1 MKTNTL
7 ISILVTALV
16 CAFGF
21 SVHASLIF
29 TEEYPTTYGEATALG
44 SNQTTGGYNTKWPTG
59 NGTGSGSA
67 ISTSAAALSY
77 GPLQAISGSASLGFR
92 ATTAGSRDTAATYAT
107 QSGDGNAVYC
117 SFLINVTAATPT
129 ARTLMGLR
137 NSTGS
142 GTLAVSLALTGGRQ
156 LTLSK
161 SGTLAGTDPTVLNVG
176 QTYLVVF
183 AYKFINGS
191 GTDQVAMWV
200 NPTTGGADENT
211 ASVTPITGATGSDQN
226 SLLSLRLPSAAD
238 VSGPLYLDEIR
249 IGTTWVDV
257 TPSGGPVVGQKLGF
271 TTQPAS
277 AAPGATMNPVVVQV
291 QNIGGAAAASNGVP
305 VTLTLTSGSGILSG
319 TLTQNTDANGQ
330 AIFSDLSIDTA
341 GSGKQLTATA
351 SGIGAGLTA
360 AVSANFTIV
369 APVVGTKLGFS
380 AQPVNGVI
388 NTTLNTIVVQI
399 QEPGGAAVASNGVPI
414 TLTLTSGIGFVS
426 GTLTQNTDNTGKAT
440 FNGLSIDTDGVGKEF
455 TASASGSGAG
465 LADAVSNPFTITLT
479 PVGAKLGFTTQPSSA
494 AVNATM
500 NSIVVQIR
508 DLNSAAVASN
518 GVPVTLTLTLGS
530 GVVSGTTTQ
539 NTDVDGKA
547 TFSDLSINTAGL
559 AKQFTASASGS
570 GAGLASAPSSIFAI
584 TVPTVT
590 SPPVITQAVMS
601 VSGFILRGTN
611 GAPSGEYR
619 VLNGTNA
626 NQPMAQW
633 TSVLTNT
640 FNAGGNFDCT
650 NSVVPA
656 TSQGFYRL
664 VTSGSALPDFGHY
677 GYGTVGSGVTGG
689 AAGATVV
696 VSNYVQ
702 LGDAISNTAPLTIEV
717 VGTIYM
723 RTNGNFYVRANKTL
737 IGQGTNATLIGDL
750 GIFGSLGSGIGASN
764 VIVRNLTISNP
775 DAFGED
781 DGITIKFGAHHI
793 WVDHCTFV
801 DCADGNLDITRESD
815 FVTVSWCKFFYTAPN
830 GHENVNLIGGND
842 DDTSDLGKLHV
853 TFHHNWWGALAK
865 ERMPSVRFGRVH
877 VYNNYFNSPGNNYCT
892 RARLFSE
899 VLVENNYYDNV
910 FNPWELATSNGNLN
924 GKLRASGN
932 ITNNCIFS
940 TTHYSANLPNGG
952 VVLLVPGTD
961 TMSSGV
967 NELGQIPF
975 PYVYTLDPALS
986 VPTLVQTHAGAGAG
1000 PFAP

>member
-1 MKTNTL
+1 MKNQIPSAFL
-7 ISILVTALV
+7 VILFLV
-16 CAFGF
+16 GFGF
-21 SVHASLIF
+21 SAPGALLF
-29 TEEYPTTYGEATALG
+29 TEEYPTTYGDGTALG
-44 SNQTTGGYNTKWPTG
+44 NNQTVGGYSTKWPNGNSTGTG
-59 NGTGSGSA
+59 NP
-67 ISTSAAALSY
+67 ICTSAGALSY
-77 GPLQAISGSASLGFR
+77 APLAPISGNASYGFR
-92 ATTAGSRDTAATYAT
+92 CATGGSRDQALGFPQ
-107 QSGDGNAVYC
+107 QSGNGNSVYL
-117 SFLINVTAATPT
+117 SFLIQVTAATPT
-129 ARTLMGLR
+129 ERILIGFR
-137 NSTGS
+137 NSTGG
-142 GTLAVSLALTGGRQ
+142 GTLLPAVGINAARELVLF
-156 LTLSK
+156 K
-161 SGTLAGTDPTVLNVG
+161 SGTAATPTTAALTQN
-176 QTYLVVF
+176 QTYLVVMR
-183 AYKFINGS
+183 YKFLA
-191 GTDQVAMWV
+191 TADECAMWL
-200 NPTTGGADENT
+200 NPATGGADE
-211 ASVTPITGATGSDQN
+211 ASAVVTPILTTSGSDQ
-226 SLLSLRLPSAAD
+226 SGLLSLRIESDAD
-238 VSGPLYLDEIR
+238 ASGPLYLDEIR
-249 IGTTWVDV
+249 VGTTWADV
-257 TPSGGPVVGQKLGF
+257 TPLGGPVVGQKLGF
-271 TTQPAS
+271 TTQPAN
-277 AAPGATMNPVVVQV
+277 AAPGATLNPVVVQV
-291 QNIGGAAAASNGVP
+291 QNIGGVAAASNGVP

-330 AIFSDLSIDTA
+330 AIFNDLSIDTA
-341 GSGKQLTATA
+341 GGGKQLTATA

-360 AVSANFTIV
+360 ATSANFSIV
-369 APVVGTKLGFS
+369 APVIGTKLGFT

-414 TLTLTSGIGFVS
+414 TLTLTSGSGNVS

-440 FNGLSIDTDGVGKEF
+440 FNGLSIDADGTGKEF

-479 PVGAKLGFTTQPSSA
+479 PVGTKLGFTTQPSAA

-500 NSIVVQIR
+500 NTIVVQIQ
-508 DLNSAAVASN
+508 DANSAAVASN
-518 GVPVTLTLTLGS
+518 GVPITLTLTLGS
-530 GVVSGTTTQ
+530 GVLSGTTTQ
-539 NTDVDGKA
+539 NTDGDGKA
-547 TFSDLSINTAGL
+547 TFSDLSINAAGL
-559 AKQFTASASGS
+559 AKQFTASASGIGS
-570 GAGLASAPSSIFAI
+570 GLASAPSSIFAI
-584 TVPTVT
+584 TTPTVT

-626 NQPMAQW
+626 NQPLAQW

-640 FNAGGNFDCT
+640 FNDGGNFDCT
-650 NSVVPA
+650 NSVGPA

-677 GYGTVGSGVTGG
+677 GYATVGGGVTGG
-689 AAGATVV
+689 AAGASVV
-696 VSNYVQ
+696 VSNFTQ

-723 RTNGNFYVRANKTL
+723 RTNGNFYLRANKTL

-750 GIFGSLGSGIGASN
+750 GIFGSSGSSIGASN
-764 VIVRNLTISNP
+764 IIIRNLTISNP
-775 DAFGED
+775 DGFGED

-842 DDTSDLGKLHV
+842 DDTADLGKLHV
-853 TFHHNWWGALAK
+853 TFHHNWWGPLCQ

-877 VYNNYFNSPGNNYCT
+877 VFNNYFNSPGNNYCT

-910 FNPWELATSNGNLN
+910 FNPWELATSTGNLD

-932 ITNNCIFS
+932 ITNNCTFS

-952 VVLLVPGTD
+952 VVVLVPGTD
-961 TMSSGV
+961 TMSAGV
-967 NELGQIPF
+967 NELGEIPF
-975 PYVYTLDPALS
+975 PYAYTLDPALS
-986 VPTLVQTHAGAGAG
+986 VPTLVQTHAGAGKG